1 MSSSENKL
9 RLQLRLRIYKD
20 DLLFGSGIAELMERV
35 DKNGSMS
42 AACREMGMA
51 YSKGWKIVRRA
62 ENQLGYPLMDGKR
75 GGTGGGKMVLTSQ
88 GRELLDRYREMETE
102 INRLAVEVFNHYFP
116 EERKNMPVSGQ
127 NAGKMQD
134 ESVN

>member
-1 MSSSENKL
+1 MSSSENKM

-42 AACREMGMA
+42 AGWGEMGMA

-62 ENQLGYPLMDGKR
+62 ESQLGYPLMDGKR
-75 GGTGGGKMVLTSQ
+75 GGTGGGRMVLTEQ
-88 GRELLDRYREMETE
+88 GRALLERYREMEAE
-102 INRLAVEVFNHYFP
+102 INRVSADIFSRYFP
-116 EERKNMPVSGQ
+116 DGWENLPVSGQ

-134 ESVN
+134 KPDN

>member
-1 MSSSENKL
+1 MNSPLSGL

-20 DLLFGSGIAELMERV
+20 DLLFGTGIAELMEKV
-35 DKNGSMS
+35 DRDGSMS

-75 GGTGGGKMVLTSQ
+75 GGSGGGKMVLTSQ
-88 GRELLDRYREMETE
+88 GRELLDRYREMENE
-102 INRLAVEVFNHYFP
+102 INRLAQEVFTRYFP
-116 EERKNMPVSGQ
+116 DK
-127 NAGKMQD
+127 K
-134 ESVN
+134 

>member
-1 MSSSENKL
+1 
-9 RLQLRLRIYKD
+9 
-20 DLLFGSGIAELMERV
+20 
-35 DKNGSMS
+35 
-42 AACREMGMA
+42 
-51 YSKGWKIVRRA
+51 
-62 ENQLGYPLMDGKR
+62 
-75 GGTGGGKMVLTSQ
+75 MVLTSQ